1 MQLLIAG
8 IIVQSADVYN
18 AMITENTKEK
28 KQRVLE
34 EKRKELLDM
43 ANLVIP
49 EEIKFKEDEEEN
61 IQVQKLARIQRK
73 LDIYA
78 YTHKQDIVELRQQV
92 KELGE
97 AEKTEENKEFLLK
110 RVNEIQTKYKIFG
123 RYIQND
129 DLEELYKVKFD
140 VLMIDINRQKE
151 STLKWISNER
161 ELECYKRI
169 VEEKIEQ
176 IIQGTNPQLKEAFG
190 EEQLRNA
197 ISMIKKVLKGD
208 QRTFQIE
215 NILQDRTLLSLILA
229 FDNPKGIERV
239 SFDKENVDTEL
250 YEDLFE
256 WENQIPLKSI
266 FELRELEDRP
276 ITDNDNLYLRLYNM
290 YNKHNI
296 KNNDINQ
303 TTNTDLIYKRINKIP
318 EGITRIKSTDCW
330 SSENWFADILRR
342 NIIEQHRK
350 VTSKLRESH
359 RIILPHTLKS
369 IENGLFDR
377 CTLLYD
383 VKFNEGLEEISD
395 EAFCGCRSLGEYET
409 LKLPSTLKKIGN
421 RSFFNCYNLH
431 IELNEGLKEIGDY
444 AFNFDSYYNVTE
456 FSWGE
461 PQTKLILPSSVE
473 NLGKDIVNDKAMK
486 IVKME
491 KRIRALIKMFDKKE
505 RNDKNENPKK

>member
-18 AMITENTKEK
+18 AMITENAKEK

-151 STLKWISNER
+151 SPSKWISNER

-169 VEEKIEQ
+169 VE
-176 IIQGTNPQLKEAFG
+176 
-190 EEQLRNA
+190 
-197 ISMIKKVLKGD
+197 
-208 QRTFQIE
+208 
-215 NILQDRTLLSLILA
+215 DRTLLSLILA
-229 FDNPKGIERV
+229 LDNPKGLERV
-239 SFDKENVDTEL
+239 CLDKENIDTEL

-256 WENQIPLKSI
+256 WENQIPVKSI
-266 FELRELEDRP
+266 FELRGVEDRP

-290 YNKHNI
+290 YNEHNI

-330 SSENWFADILRR
+330 SSENWFADILSR

-350 VTSKLRESH
+350 VTSMLRESN

-369 IENGLFDR
+369 IGNGLFDR
-377 CTLLYD
+377 CTLLY
-383 VKFNEGLEEISD
+383 
-395 EAFCGCRSLGEYET
+395 
-409 LKLPSTLKKIGN
+409 
-421 RSFFNCYNLH
+421 
-431 IELNEGLKEIGDY
+431 
-444 AFNFDSYYNVTE
+444 NV
-456 FSWGE
+456 
-461 PQTKLILPSSVE
+461 
-473 NLGKDIVNDKAMK
+473 
-486 IVKME
+486 
-491 KRIRALIKMFDKKE
+491 
-505 RNDKNENPKK
+505 